1 MAEQLLVV
9 GDVHG
14 CYQTFRTLI
23 AQHWRPQ
30 DEVMVQVG
38 DLIDR
43 GNYSPE
49 CVATARSLNER
60 FPNKAI
66 FLKGNHEFEC
76 VLYHEKRSNPGWLNQ
91 GGRET
96 LQQYKITGRSM
107 EGDIPW
113 FKNLPLFYE
122 NEHVMISHAGVT
134 STPNPFSELN
144 SYGVLWNRVPLKN
157 IGKIQVIGHTPVDG
171 EPDFRDAENAW
182 NIDTGAYRGNALS
195 ALRIDASG
203 RVKEIISV
211 PTVDSDYIGSRE

>member
-30 DEVMVQVG
+30 DEILVQVG

-60 FPNKAI
+60 FPSRAI

-113 FKNLPLFYE
+113 FKNLPLIYE
-122 NEHVMISHAGVT
+122 NDHVMVSHAGVT
-134 STPNPFSELN
+134 ATPNPFSELN

-203 RVKEIISV
+203 KVMEIISV
-211 PTVDSDYIGSRE
+211 PTADSDYIGSRE